1 MKAII
6 PVAGAGVR
14 LRPHTYTQ
22 PKPLI
27 LVAGKPIISFII
39 DQLMEAGIDDFIFIL
54 GYLGDKIKAYLDTAY
69 PNLTKHYVY
78 QEERRGLG
86 DAIFCAKDIIHQNED
101 IIILLGDT
109 IVDLDMVDFI
119 NQPNNVLGIQKV
131 NDPRQFG
138 VVEHTDGRV
147 TRVVEK
153 PNIPKSNWAIIG
165 LYKFNDVEVLMN
177 AIEMVRHE
185 ITDEDDDIHLTDA
198 IMKMISGGSEINT
211 YEVRNWHDCG
221 KKEVLLET
229 NRVLLKKYSTPSDT
243 QYIPQ
248 HSIVIP
254 PVVFGENCEFENS
267 VIGPNVTLGD
277 NVKIS
282 HSILKDSILGNYV
295 ELSSA
300 VLSQSVIGNDASIK
314 GLSQS
319 LNIGDNN
326 EIDFSQ

>member
-39 DQLMEAGIDDFIFIL
+39 DQLAEAGVDEFVFIL
-54 GYLGDKIKAYLDTAY
+54 GYLGDKIKTYLDTSY
-69 PNLTKHYVY
+69 PDLTKHYVY

-86 DAIFCAKDIIHQNED
+86 DAIYCAKEIVED
-101 IIILLGDT
+101 DDEVIILLGDT
-109 IVDLDMVDFI
+109 IVDLDMKDFLS
-119 NQPNNVLGIQKV
+119 QPHSVLGIQKV

-138 VVEHTDGRV
+138 VVEHRDGRV

-153 PNIPKSNWAIIG
+153 PSIPKSNWAIVG
-165 LYKFNDVEVLMN
+165 LYKFDDVTGLMS
-177 AIEMVRHE
+177 AIATVRDEMDDD
-185 ITDEDDDIHLTDA
+185 DEDIHLTDA
-198 IMKMISGGSEINT
+198 IMKMVENEASIST
-211 YEVRNWHDCG
+211 YEVRNWYDCG

-229 NRVLLKKYSTPSDT
+229 NRVLLKRYSNQLDT
-243 QYIPQ
+243 EYVPE
-248 HSIVIP
+248 HSIIIP
-254 PVVFGENCEFENS
+254 PVLFGDNCTFHNS

-277 NVKIS
+277 NVTINN
-282 HSILKDSILGNYV
+282 SILKDSILGNYV
-295 ELSSA
+295 ELKSA
-300 VLSQSVIGNDASIK
+300 VLSHSVIGNDASIR